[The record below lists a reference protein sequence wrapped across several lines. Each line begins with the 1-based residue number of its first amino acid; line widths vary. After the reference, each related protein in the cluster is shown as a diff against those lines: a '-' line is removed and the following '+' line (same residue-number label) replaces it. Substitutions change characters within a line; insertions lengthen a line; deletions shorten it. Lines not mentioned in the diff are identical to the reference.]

1 MLTSIPDLLIIGG
14 AALLIFGP
22 KRLPELAKSLGKGIR
37 EFKKAV
43 DGNEE
48 EKAPETPGFHDAQV
62 LPPAGSTPQQTSQQA
77 ATPTGTPTGTPNKD

>member
-1 MLTSIPDLLIIGG
+1 MLTSLPDLLIIGG

-43 DGNEE
+43 DGPEE
-48 EKAPETPGFHDAQV
+48 TAHQPEQQV
-62 LPPAGSTPQQTSQQA
+62 LPPEHAPTPSAAPGTQA
-77 ATPTGTPTGTPNKD
+77 ATPVKNDTQS